1 MADGGFSRARSLSI
15 VPNEMEPRDVSRW
28 VATLGGA
35 ATQVSQIFVDK
46 NINGFQLMS
55 LKDDDLKRMGI
66 RSRAVRKKIL
76 LGTER
81 MRDVSMNFTSGKN
94 EIDLVDVLKQWGNFA
109 YYFSDYVDICEL
121 IVEFS
126 GLDIPFPG
134 SAFRKL
140 RKGDCVNYFM
150 LKEKVGQGAFG
161 TVHRVVEKK
170 SNQVRAAKIMK
181 LGKGGRARK
190 KRKEIMQE
198 IDIMK
203 VCKHENVIDF
213 IEYFSTKD
221 RLSII
226 LEFLGGKNLLERLL
240 DQDGFSE
247 PQAHQFFKQMANAVH
262 YLHEIDIVHRDVKL
276 DNFLLENWSND
287 ARIVLADFGLS
298 HRLRRN
304 DTLSHPCGT
313 LGYTAPEVVKGE
325 EYELNCDVWSLGVCL
340 FVMLVGFAPF
350 EGDTQ
355 PELRDLIIAGEYSM
369 DTREWTKITKE
380 AKDLIPN
387 LLSYDHNQRYT
398 SKDLLEHT
406 WILGKGGDAS
416 RSERSRFT
424 RSATSATFNSKTDEA
439 LAPVERDQIKE

>member
-1 MADGGFSRARSLSI
+1 
-15 VPNEMEPRDVSRW
+15 
-28 VATLGGA
+28 
-35 ATQVSQIFVDK
+35 
-46 NINGFQLMS
+46 
-55 LKDDDLKRMGI
+55 
-66 RSRAVRKKIL
+66 
-76 LGTER
+76 
-81 MRDVSMNFTSGKN
+81 
-94 EIDLVDVLKQWGNFA
+94 
-109 YYFSDYVDICEL
+109 
-121 IVEFS
+121 
-126 GLDIPFPG
+126 
-134 SAFRKL
+134 
-140 RKGDCVNYFM
+140 
-150 LKEKVGQGAFG
+150 
-161 TVHRVVEKK
+161 
-170 SNQVRAAKIMK
+170 
-181 LGKGGRARK
+181 
-190 KRKEIMQE
+190 MQE